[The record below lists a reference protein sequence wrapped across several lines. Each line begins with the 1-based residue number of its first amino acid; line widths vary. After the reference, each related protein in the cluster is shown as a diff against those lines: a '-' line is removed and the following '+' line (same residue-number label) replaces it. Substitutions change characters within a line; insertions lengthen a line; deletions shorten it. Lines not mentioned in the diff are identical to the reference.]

1 MARKKLSAA
10 KKAAKAAAAAAAGTT
25 VEHHSS
31 DNDSSAPEST
41 SSKPELTSAVD
52 ASNKGKAVA
61 EARSPAGNASINIEE
76 SKGEKKRQKD
86 TILSP
91 TLPANSSSRRSK
103 TVPGPSYC
111 CTY

>member
-1 MARKKLSAA
+1 VSATFAAAVVIQLPPCLPARCCFAVMARKKLSAA
-10 KKAAKAAAAAAAGTT
+10 KKAAKAAAAAAAGTI

-41 SSKPELTSAVD
+41 SSKPELKSAVD

-76 SKGEKKRQKD
+76 SKGKK
-86 TILSP
+86 I
-91 TLPANSSSRRSK
+91 RR
-103 TVPGPSYC
+103 
-111 CTY
+111 